1 MRESIFWGA
10 SRRLLALLLG
20 AALALGLASV
30 LGAQKALAADD
41 AYTLTYSV
49 DNGAEGT
56 IDGKIDNYKLGT
68 GITVEVPLSSQET
81 LTEVTSTDNNVTVA
95 SYKRNADSVT
105 VNFTVEG
112 EVSWHGCIVCKGD
125 HVGGGV
131 ARWVFVSCTK
141 NTPEIPLESVTIEPT
156 SATLVVGQKLQL
168 KTSVTPVDATH
179 PDLNGFDGY
188 DKSIIDVDGSGL
200 VEAVGEGTTTVT
212 VKSQYYPEKTA
223 TCKITVYEPV
233 ESVSISKT
241 AATLNVGETLQLNAI
256 VTPEGASQ
264 AVDWDS
270 GDKSVAEVDGLG
282 KVKAVAPGTA
292 TITVKSMSD
301 TSKTAT
307 CTVTVNEA
315 VEPDEKGTYT
325 ATAGDG
331 STWTK
336 NSGKELSFTFNRTES
351 PETTYKRFSGIKVDG
366 KDVDYDNYTATE
378 GSVNIALKASYLETL
393 SVGDHTLTAVFEDGS
408 ADAKFTVKAVAA
420 ASSAKS
426 TAAKTGDTA
435 PVALLASCAALSAAL
450 LAVLVAARTRR
461 SLHASKHVRR

>member
-1 MRESIFWGA
+1 M
-10 SRRLLALLLG
+10 LG

-41 AYTLTYSV
+41 TYTLELK
-49 DNGAEGT
+49 GGT
-56 IDGKIDNYKLGT
+56 TVIETDPSYKLNTTKQFQPTEDAPSGT
-68 GITVEVPLSSQET
+68 KSV
-81 LTEVTSTDNNVTVA
+81 NVTATGCVTAKA
-95 SYKRNADSVT
+95 SLEGSKVTISYSANSDGAGSIEVSCSNEQGGKVGGWYFT
-105 VNFTVEG
+105 VN
-112 EVSWHGCIVCKGD
+112 
-125 HVGGGV
+125 
-131 ARWVFVSCTK
+131 CTK
-141 NTPEIPLESVTIEPT
+141 NDIPVESVAIEPT

-179 PDLNGFDGY
+179 PDLSGFDGY
-188 DKSIIDVDGSGL
+188 DESIIHVDGSGL

-212 VKSQYYPEKTA
+212 VKSQYYQEKTA
-223 TCKITVYEPV
+223 TCTITVYEPV
-233 ESVSISKT
+233 KSVSISKT

-256 VTPEGASQ
+256 VTPEGASEE
-264 AVDWDS
+264 VDWDS
-270 GDKSVAEVDGLG
+270 SDNSVAEVDSLG

-325 ATAGDG
+325 ATAGSG
-331 STWTK
+331 SAWTK
-336 NSGKELSFTFNRTES
+336 GSGKELSFTFNRTES